1 MSKINRNASLQVFTK
16 SKVRIL
22 GTKPSK
28 DLKKGLLTLA
38 EEVQLNELGSVKE
51 VLMMGKKKDLR
62 GFFVPITRMSEEMM
76 QKSEDTG
83 MQGMLRISHFST
95 NRYPRRTVRE
105 SLRFSK
111 FVTRTTGKVLKKGSE
126 KGYRISCKQQVWSF
140 CKQEHL
146 FSPCSI

>member
-1 MSKINRNASLQVFTK
+1 MHFTGFYQVRSSHFGYETSKA
-16 SKVRIL
+16 
-22 GTKPSK
+22 
-28 DLKKGLLTLA
+28 LKKGLLTLA
-38 EEVQLNELGSVKE
+38 EEVQLNQLGSVKE

-62 GFFVPITRMSEEMM
+62 RFFVSITRMSEAMM

-83 MQGMLRISHFST
+83 MQGMLRISYFST
-95 NRYPRRTVRE
+95 NRYTRRTVRE